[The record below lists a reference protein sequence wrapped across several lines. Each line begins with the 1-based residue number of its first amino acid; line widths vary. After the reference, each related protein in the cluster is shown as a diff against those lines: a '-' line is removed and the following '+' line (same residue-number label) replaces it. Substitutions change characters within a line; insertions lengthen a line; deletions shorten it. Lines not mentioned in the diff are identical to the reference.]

1 MSFQQKFL
9 VVVALSTAVA
19 VALALTVPVGRRGE
33 RAPRGLGAWLGV
45 QTWLTVVSV
54 ALLLVG
60 LVSNTILRHLIQI
73 VPLVV
78 VIGLTARHSRFSSI
92 AATSLFTF
100 WIFAMGGIWLFLL
113 GIAPVF
119 TGRYS
124 PPEVVLTV
132 VIGLVSI
139 AGLAAVFR
147 HGTELGVSAR
157 LGTVILFAIF
167 QPIALLLSF

>member
-9 VVVALSTAVA
+9 IVVALSTAVA
-19 VALALTVPVGRRGE
+19 LALALRMPVGRRGDN
-33 RAPRGLGAWLGV
+33 APRGSWLGV
-45 QTWLTVVSV
+45 ATWLTAVSV

-60 LVSNTILRHLIQI
+60 LVSNTVLRHVIQV

-78 VIGLTARHSRFSSI
+78 VVALSARHSRFSSA

-124 PPEVVLTV
+124 PVEVVLTV
-132 VIGLVSI
+132 VVGLASI
-139 AGLAAVFR
+139 AGLVAVFR
-147 HGTELGVSAR
+147 HGTELRMPAR
-157 LGTVILFAIF
+157 LGTVFLFAIL
-167 QPIALLLSF
+167 QPAALLLSF